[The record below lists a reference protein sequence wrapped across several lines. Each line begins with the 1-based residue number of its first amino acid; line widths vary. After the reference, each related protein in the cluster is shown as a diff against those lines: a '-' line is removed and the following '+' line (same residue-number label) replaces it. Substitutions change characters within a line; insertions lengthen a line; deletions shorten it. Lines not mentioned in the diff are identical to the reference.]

1 MMQAAMENLVRAFEG
16 GRLTRRQLLV
26 RLSGLMALATTGAG
40 TPATAK
46 PSSTFKAVGLNH
58 IALDVTDIPRSRDF
72 YVKHLGL
79 EVSHQSR
86 ANCFLRC
93 GDQFV
98 ALFQAGRGGMNHYCY
113 SVPDYSVTGAA
124 EKLKSEG
131 LKPRYSGNRIY
142 FDDPDGLEVQLSSP
156 DHRV

>member
-1 MMQAAMENLVRAFEG
+1 MMHAELENLVGAFEG

-26 RLSGLMALATTGAG
+26 RLSGLMALAATASG
-40 TPATAK
+40 TPATAG
-46 PSSTFKAVGLNH
+46 PGSTFQAVGLNH

-72 YVKHLGL
+72 YVSHLGL
-79 EVSHQSR
+79 KVSSESR
-86 ANCFLRC
+86 TNCFLRC

-98 ALFQAGRGGMNHYCY
+98 ALFRAGQGGMNHYCY

-124 EKLKSEG
+124 EKLTREG
-131 LKPRYSGNRIY
+131 LKPRPAGNRIY